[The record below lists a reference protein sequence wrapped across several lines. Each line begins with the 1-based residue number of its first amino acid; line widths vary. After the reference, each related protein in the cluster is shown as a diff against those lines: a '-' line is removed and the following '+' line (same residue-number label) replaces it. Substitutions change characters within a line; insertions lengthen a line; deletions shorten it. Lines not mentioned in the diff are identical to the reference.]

1 MIRQAD
7 SLTEVPRRDGYRFVI
22 EAVMLLA
29 RAVTGF
35 IWPSVGPLLPLMMAE
50 YAISRGTVGW
60 VISIT
65 PLVMTAASVPAG
77 ILAAR
82 IGAKKTFA
90 IGSLFQAAGLFV
102 LLFKDFPSLLVMR
115 GLFAVGTAICIP
127 LAAGITAS
135 WFEANE
141 APFIHGVNQGSNSL
155 GNAAS
160 YLLTIPI
167 ATALTWRAPIAIYS
181 AIALVIGIIWAVF
194 GRESR
199 KAGTITG
206 AVSPGPGATGQ
217 AMSIGQVLRQRA
229 ALLLAFSL
237 SGAFCLFTAV
247 TSWLPTY
254 YHEVFGMP
262 LAKASSI
269 TALFMV
275 SGFFACIIGGILP
288 GRLGLR
294 RPILIG
300 AGITSGLS
308 ALGCILTDNPFII
321 YPSVVIMGVAG
332 SIYMPSVFT
341 IPVELPGMTPRTGA
355 LILSLAL
362 GVGNFGGF
370 IGPLIVGY
378 LTDLTGSYL
387 PGFLICCVLSL
398 SLLIGG
404 LLLPETGPRG
414 RKNHL

>member
-1 MIRQAD
+1 MMEQTQ
-7 SLTEVPRRDGYRFVI
+7 SLAKVTQRDRYRFVI
-22 EAVMLLA
+22 ETMLLLA

-35 IWPSVGPLLPLMMAE
+35 IWPSVGPLLPLIMNE
-50 YAISRGTVGW
+50 YGISRGTVGW

-65 PLVMTAASVPAG
+65 PIVMTISSVPAG
-77 ILAAR
+77 ILATR
-82 IGAKKTFA
+82 IGTKKTFA
-90 IGSLFQAAGLFV
+90 IGSLFQAVGISV
-102 LLFKDFPSLLVMR
+102 LLFKGFPSLLVMR

-127 LAAGITAS
+127 LAAGITAD
-135 WFEANE
+135 WFEHNE
-141 APFIHGVNQGSNSL
+141 VPFIHGINQGSNSL

-167 ATALTWRAPIAIYS
+167 AMALSWRAPIAIYS
-181 AIALVIGIIWAVF
+181 IVALVIGVMWIIF
-194 GRESR
+194 GREQR
-199 KAGTITG
+199 KTGTMRD
-206 AVSPGPGATGQ
+206 AVSSGPGAANQT
-217 AMSIGQVLRQRA
+217 MSVSQILRQRA
-229 ALLLAFSL
+229 TLLLAFSL
-237 SGAFCLFTAV
+237 TGSFCLFTAV

-275 SGFFACIIGGILP
+275 SGFFACIFGGILP

-300 AGITSGLS
+300 AGLLLGVS

-321 YPSVVIMGVAG
+321 YPSVVIMGMAG

-341 IPVELPGMTPRTGA
+341 IPGELPGMTPRTGA

-362 GVGNFGGF
+362 GEGNFGGF

-404 LLLPETGPRG
+404 LLLPETGPKARG
-414 RKNHL
+414 R